1 MASTRGVQQEE
12 VWAAADA
19 LLAEQLRPT
28 IERVRTKLGRGSP
41 NTVAPMLEAWFAAL
55 GRRLGVVPAPDG
67 QEGIPAAV
75 TQAAE
80 TLWLAACA
88 AADKQAREALATEVQ
103 VLDRKRSEVNEIQAS
118 LEQRESALAQTLELA
133 QAQIQEQAR
142 RLTTLQG
149 ELATERQELQAC
161 RESLARAVQER
172 DADRRRFDEDI
183 RAQAGER
190 ERLQERWAIAE
201 KRLLGEVDRARQEA
215 KQSAGAL
222 NEAAHKHRTAAAADQ
237 ERLAGQAAHLHSA
250 LVEVASLQ
258 ERLQMSEKQAGQLQA
273 LLAQERITA
282 AATLEALTRISG
294 QAAPRS
300 RKTRTQKIAVAPT

>member
-55 GRRLGVVPAPDG
+55 GRRLGVAPAQDG
-67 QEGIPAAV
+67 QGAIPAAV

-80 TLWLAACA
+80 DLWEAACA
-88 AADKQAREALATEVQ
+88 AADKRARDALKAETEAVA
-103 VLDRKRSEVNEIQAS
+103 RGRSELQELQAA
-118 LEQRESALAQTLELA
+118 LEQRESALTQTLELA
-133 QAQIQEQAR
+133 QAQIREQAQ

-149 ELATERQELQAC
+149 ELAGERQQLQAC

-172 DADRRRFDEDI
+172 DADRRRFDDEI
-183 RAQAGER
+183 RTHGAER
-190 ERLQERWAIAE
+190 ERLQERWAAAE

-215 KQSAGAL
+215 K
-222 NEAAHKHRTAAAADQ
+222 RTAAALDEALHTHQAQATASQ
-237 ERLAGQAAHLHSA
+237 ERVAGQAASLQSA
-250 LVEVASLQ
+250 LLEVASLQ
-258 ERLQMSEKQAGQLQA
+258 ERLQMSEQQKGELQS
-273 LLAQERITA
+273 LLAQERVNAMT
-282 AATLEALTRISG
+282 TLEALTRISAR
-294 QAAPRS
+294 AAPRP
-300 RKTRTQKIAVAPT
+300 RKARSPKDRSAQT